1 MEALASFIA
10 ATLDSGTVLALV
22 ALGLVVNERSGIV
35 NLGAEGMMLLG
46 AIAAFAT
53 TVHSGSDGLGFVA
66 GAAAGMVVA
75 AFFGVLAVG
84 LGTNQHATG
93 LALSLFG
100 AGFSAFV
107 GMPYTQERLPPRRHF
122 AIPVLS
128 DAPFLGS
135 ALFRHHPAVY
145 AAIALSVLLSWFLF
159 RSRGGLLLRAIGESP
174 ESAYALGYPVRRI
187 RFASVV
193 FGGAL
198 AGLGGAYVSLVHTP
212 LWVEGMTAGKG
223 WIALALTTFAIWR
236 PLRILLGAYLF
247 GGITMLDFYLQGRG
261 VQVATQLLAMLP
273 YVATIAVLVL
283 TSRNAGFLRVNMP
296 ASLGRAFRPE

>member
-1 MEALASFIA
+1 
-10 ATLDSGTVLALV
+10 V
-22 ALGLVVNERSGIV
+22 
-35 NLGAEGMMLLG
+35 
-46 AIAAFAT
+46 
-53 TVHSGSDGLGFVA
+53 
-66 GAAAGMVVA
+66 
-75 AFFGVLAVG
+75 
-84 LGTNQHATG
+84 
-93 LALSLFG
+93 
-100 AGFSAFV
+100 
-107 GMPYTQERLPPRRHF
+107 
-122 AIPVLS
+122 
-128 DAPFLGS
+128 PFLGS

-198 AGLGGAYVSLVHTP
+198 AGFGGAYVSLVHTP

-236 PLRILLGAYLF
+236 PFRILLGAYLF

-261 VQVATQLLAMLP
+261 VQVATQLLSMLP

-283 TSRNAGFLRVNMP
+283 TSRNAGLLRVNMP
-296 ASLGRAFRPE
+296 ASIGRAFRPE